1 MAVADFIIDH
11 AYEAVTMSISE
22 LSEKTGV
29 SVATVSRFAKT
40 LFGITFPQLKMMLA
54 QELAGGDSKDNDYTL
69 AVEDDM
75 MIIQMRMARNLD
87 RLFHDTI
94 ELNPPNIFTEIAKR
108 IVEAEHIYLFGI
120 GASGLAVQDLS
131 QKLVKLGKSTS
142 FNMDSNLAILNS
154 SLCTERD
161 FVIVISYSGLTKEVL
176 IPAKKAQSAGCPVLS
191 ITGAA
196 KNPLQ
201 RCADYHLSIPM
212 TESKI
217 IRITAIY
224 SRYGEFFLIDLLFM
238 AVMKELGMSV
248 DELIDRYN
256 DLLLELKV

>member
-1 MAVADFIIDH
+1 MTIGG
-11 AYEAVTMSISE
+11 ISE
-22 LSEKTGV
+22 KSGV
-29 SVATVSRFAKT
+29 SVATVSRFSKT
-40 LFGITFPQLKMMLA
+40 LFGVTFPQLKMMLA
-54 QELAGGDSKDNDYTL
+54 KELAEGNSKDNDYTL
-69 AVEDDM
+69 AVEDGM
-75 MIIQMRMARNLD
+75 MLIQMRMARNLEK
-87 RLFHDTI
+87 LFRDTI
-94 ELNPPNIFTEIAKR
+94 ELNPSDNLSIIAKR
-108 IVEAEHIYLFGI
+108 IVNAEHIYLFGI
-120 GASGLAVQDLS
+120 GASGLAVQDLA
-131 QKLVKLGKSTS
+131 QKLVKLGKNAT

-176 IPAKKAQSAGCPVLS
+176 IPAKKARSVGCPVLA
-191 ITGAA
+191 ITGTT

-201 RCADYHLSIPM
+201 KNSDYRLSIPM

-238 AVMKELGMSV
+238 AVMKELGMSA

>member
-1 MAVADFIIDH
+1 MTIGG
-11 AYEAVTMSISE
+11 ISE
-22 LSEKTGV
+22 KSGV
-29 SVATVSRFAKT
+29 SVATVSRFSKT
-40 LFGITFPQLKMMLA
+40 LFGVTFPQLKMMLA
-54 QELAGGDSKDNDYTL
+54 KELAEGNSKDNDYTL

-75 MIIQMRMARNLD
+75 MLIQMRMARNLEK
-87 RLFHDTI
+87 LFHDTI
-94 ELNPPNIFTEIAKR
+94 ELNPSDNLSIIAKR
-108 IVEAEHIYLFGI
+108 IVNAEHIYLFGI
-120 GASGLAVQDLS
+120 GASGLAVQDLA
-131 QKLVKLGKSTS
+131 QKLVKLGKNAT

-176 IPAKKAQSAGCPVLS
+176 IPAKKARSVGCPVLA
-191 ITGAA
+191 ITGTT

-201 RCADYHLSIPM
+201 KNSDYRLSIPM

-238 AVMKELGMSV
+238 AVMKELGMSA